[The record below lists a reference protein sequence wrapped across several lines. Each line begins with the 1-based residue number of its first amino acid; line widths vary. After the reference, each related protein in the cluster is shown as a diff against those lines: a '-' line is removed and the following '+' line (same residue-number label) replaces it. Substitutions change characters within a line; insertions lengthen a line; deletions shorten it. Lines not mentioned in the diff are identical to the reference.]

1 MNPRKHLELLAYSFV
16 TWLTF
21 YLIGL
26 PDYYQRWPL
35 LLKLVLLPGV
45 TWMYFPVARWTLRR
59 FWSDGQHH
67 RNSFWLALY
76 LTVPLFVY
84 DYLLLAVWKGLGIG
98 FVVPYW
104 YLTFFYFSFWI
115 QFPIVGKRMERE
127 EQEVAAGADVAAQ
140 PTRIR

>member
-1 MNPRKHLELLAYSFV
+1 MTLVKHAALFVYSFV

-26 PDYYQRWPL
+26 PDYYQQWPL
-35 LLKLVLLPGV
+35 WSKIVLVAFV
-45 TWMYFPVARWTLRR
+45 SWMYFPVTRASLRQFWDDGEHARNARWLG
-59 FWSDGQHH
+59 F
-67 RNSFWLALY
+67 Y
-76 LTVPLFVY
+76 LTVPFFGY

-115 QFPIVGKRMERE
+115 QFPWVARRMEQE
-127 EQEVAAGADVAAQ
+127 EAAVDLAA
-140 PTRIR
+140 